1 MKNLTLAGMLLCMA
15 ALAHAADDG
24 SKTVRVDE
32 KAFSDVY
39 PAVWFS
45 PSTGEITPLK
55 EKSEVPPEEKYE
67 IWIEPD
73 DPEFGYNP
81 DAKPKGVGFARI
93 GSGADAFRDP
103 SIPDSPQL
111 KLSIT
116 HLMQETQAQE
126 PLVFYC
132 KAKTSTCLIMVT
144 AMNKAERVIQ
154 FKWRLLTREEDASN
168 STPEATR

>member
-1 MKNLTLAGMLLCMA
+1 MKNMTLAGMLLCLA
-15 ALAHAADDG
+15 ALAHAGDDG
-24 SKTVRVDE
+24 GKSVRVDE

-45 PSTGEITPLK
+45 PSTGEIAALK

-81 DAKPKGVGFARI
+81 DAKRKGVGFALI
-93 GSGADAFRDP
+93 GGGSDAFKDP
-103 SIPDSPQL
+103 RIPDSPQL
-111 KLSIT
+111 KLKIT
-116 HLMQETQAQE
+116 HLMKETQAKEQ
-126 PLVFYC
+126 LVFYC

-144 AMNKAERVIQ
+144 AMDKKERVIQ
-154 FKWRLLTREEDASN
+154 FKWRLLTREKDASN
-168 STPEATR
+168 KAPEAAR